1 MANNIIMRQ
10 IVLTGSVQP
19 LGGDEVFT
27 VDVSCP
33 PGNTAPVYFQ
43 ARGGEEVPW
52 VSGQWHHL
60 EHMKLS
66 DVTVRGAVG
75 DKVCIIGGTW

>member
-1 MANNIIMRQ
+1 MPNNIIMRQ

-33 PGNTAPVYFQ
+33 TKNTAPVYFQ
-43 ARGGEEVPW
+43 
-52 VSGQWHHL
+52 
-60 EHMKLS
+60 
-66 DVTVRGAVG
+66 VG
-75 DKVCIIGGTW
+75 NEP

>member
-1 MANNIIMRQ
+1 MPNNIIMRQ

-33 PGNTAPVYFQ
+33 PNNTAPVYFQ
-43 ARGGEEVPW
+43 VGNEPETPW
-52 VSGQWHHL
+52 VPGQWHHL
-60 EHMKLS
+60 LRVKLS
-66 DVTVRGAVG
+66 DIRVRGTAG
-75 DKVCIIGGTW
+75 DRVCIIGGTW